1 MTHHDTEV
9 TMSRHTNEHATRTPS
24 AATVDLKLEV
34 VAIPVSDIDR
44 AKAFYGGWGGLS
56 TPISWSGRTFER
68 CS

>member
-1 MTHHDTEV
+1 MSSTQISTERQSV
-9 TMSRHTNEHATRTPS
+9 TGVPA

-34 VAIPVSDIDR
+34 VAIPVSDVDR
-44 AKAFYGGWGGLS
+44 SKAFYDGWGGLS